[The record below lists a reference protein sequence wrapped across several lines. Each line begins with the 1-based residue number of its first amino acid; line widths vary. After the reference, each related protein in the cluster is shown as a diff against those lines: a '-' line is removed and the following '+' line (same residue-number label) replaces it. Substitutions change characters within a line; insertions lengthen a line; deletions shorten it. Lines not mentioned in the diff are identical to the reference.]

1 MHNFKEA
8 ELFNKLAKPFSCS
21 TAFEEKEK
29 SLNLSVG
36 SHAYTKGSKEFQ
48 RPISGK
54 TAGEAKGQLISKL
67 PFGVF
72 KLTKKAMKFL

>member
-8 ELFNKLAKPFSCS
+8 QLFNKLAKPFFP
-21 TAFEEKEK
+21 ALQLLKRKKK

-54 TAGEAKGQLISKL
+54 TAGEG
-67 PFGVF
+67 
-72 KLTKKAMKFL
+72 